1 MLSFRRR
8 ASAHMLPGGGGG
20 LGVGVPGVVGI
31 GGTVG
36 GSTTPTFMIGMLMA
50 AETARAVGA
59 LRSLID

>member
-1 MLSFRRR
+1 
-8 ASAHMLPGGGGG
+8 MLPGGGGG